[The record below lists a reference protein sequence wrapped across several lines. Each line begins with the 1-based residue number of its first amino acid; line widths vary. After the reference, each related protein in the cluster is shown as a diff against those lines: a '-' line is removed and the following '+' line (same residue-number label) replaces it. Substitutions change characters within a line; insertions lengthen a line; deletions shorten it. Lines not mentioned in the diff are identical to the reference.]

1 MALNSWTRLRSR
13 IGIGGVAIGGIIAAA
28 VLFILVNLLHEA
40 SPAQVSTANGKQ
52 FPCTVISVY
61 DGDGPINCSER
72 DTKGQ
77 QVIVRLRGIEARE
90 ADNKC
95 PRADLC
101 PKASGEESKAALTRL
116 AVGRLQCTSFG
127 PSYTRVNASCRTPT
141 GQDLSC
147 EMLRAG
153 AAVRWPEY
161 DPEGRLKRC
170 VAAARPAASG
180 AL

>member
-1 MALNSWTRLRSR
+1 MALNFWTGLRAKV
-13 IGIGGVAIGGIIAAA
+13 GMGGVAIGGIIAAA
-28 VLFILVNLLHEA
+28 MLFILLNVLQEA
-40 SPAQVSTANGKQ
+40 SPAQVSTAKGKQ
-52 FPCTVISVY
+52 FPCTVLSVY
-61 DGDGPINCSER
+61 DGDGPINCSEK
-72 DTKGQ
+72 DTKGK

-95 PRADLC
+95 PRANLC

-127 PSYTRVNASCRTPT
+127 PSYNRVDASCRSPT
-141 GQDLSC
+141 GADLSC

-153 AAVRWPEY
+153 AAVRWPEF

-170 VAAARPAASG
+170 VPAQLATSS
-180 AL
+180 AP